1 MTMTRTLIAAP
12 STMLRAGL
20 RSLLAATDLQI
31 VGEVATLTALGPAQR
46 AADVI
51 IVADA
56 TLLAEAG
63 GLATEGR
70 LALLVLDNDEQAVAA
85 LRRLPLRGWGLLPAE
100 ASPSEIAAAAA
111 AAAQGLV
118 VVPPPLAE
126 RLLGQRPGPEPL
138 QEPLTAR
145 EREVLDLISQGLSN
159 KLIAQQLHISE
170 HTVKFHVSSIYAKLG
185 AISRT
190 DAVNRGAR
198 YGLITL

>member
-1 MTMTRTLIAAP
+1 MSRTHALIAAP
-12 STMLRAGL
+12 STVLRAGL

-31 VGEVATLTALGPAQR
+31 VGETATLAALSPAQR

-56 TLLAEAG
+56 ALLAEAG
-63 GLATEGR
+63 GLPADER
-70 LALLVLDNDEQAVAA
+70 LALLVLDSDGQAAAA

-100 ASPSEIAAAAA
+100 ASPAEIAAAAA
-111 AAAQGLV
+111 AAAQGMVALAS
-118 VVPPPLAE
+118 PLAE
-126 RLLGQRPGPEPL
+126 RLLGQRPGPEAL
-138 QEPLTAR
+138 QEPLTGR

-185 AISRT
+185 AVSRT